1 MMNEDG
7 AMNCREVEKQTCA
20 LIDDGRKHQR
30 DGRYEEALARF
41 DKAVNLCRGLSDK
54 FDPVAL
60 ALAQALDNKGRALI
74 DLKQLTEA
82 IPCFDEG
89 IQIHEGFVR
98 GDGSK
103 QDVREI
109 AVSVMNKGLAL
120 MCLGRNDEARVCFE
134 RAIDGFEHCGSRDD
148 FACAWLNN
156 AELYIRQKRFAE
168 ALPAI
173 DEALTAWETEAGEES
188 DALNADYVYALFCRA
203 DVLLNL
209 GHHQEALEFS
219 DRSLTLQHVIVQ
231 QGNDP
236 EERANLIEALEV
248 RGSILTKLGRL
259 KEAKECLRE
268 AAMLKGKPKSLG
280 QETN

>member
-1 MMNEDG
+1 MNTDDTLRWKEI
-7 AMNCREVEKQTCA
+7 EKQTCA
-20 LIDDGRKHQR
+20 LIDEGREHQQN
-30 DGRYEEALARF
+30 GRYADALARF
-41 DKAVNLCRGLSDK
+41 DRAVSLCRGLSDK

-60 ALAQALDNKGRALI
+60 ALAQALDNKGRALM
-74 DLKQLTEA
+74 DLERLTEA

-98 GDGSK
+98 GDGTW
-103 QDVREI
+103 QDNREI
-109 AVSVMNKGLAL
+109 AISVMNKGLAL
-120 MCLGRNDEARVCFE
+120 MRLGRDDEARVCFE
-134 RAIDGFEHCGSRDD
+134 RAIDGFERCGSRYD

-173 DEALTAWETEAGEES
+173 DEALTAWKAATDEES

-209 GHHQEALEFS
+209 RRCQEALEFS
-219 DRSLTLQHVIVQ
+219 DRSLPLQRIIVD

-236 EERANLIEALEV
+236 QELTNLIEALEV
-248 RGSILTKLGRL
+248 RGNIFTKLNRAREAEKCFCEAAQLKRNAGRL
-259 KEAKECLRE
+259 
-268 AAMLKGKPKSLG
+268 G
-280 QETN
+280 QDRK